1 MAMHRVRVVQVRT
14 YEMYFENVE
23 ADSYEEARDKVDFH
37 VQQLKAKGWEG
48 MFENSMHQI
57 DVQLEVDDICTPF

>member
-1 MAMHRVRVVQVRT
+1 MAMHKVRVVQVRT

-23 ADSYEEARDKVDFH
+23 ADTYEEALKVVNFH

-57 DVQLEVDDICTPF
+57 DVQLEVDDMYIPF